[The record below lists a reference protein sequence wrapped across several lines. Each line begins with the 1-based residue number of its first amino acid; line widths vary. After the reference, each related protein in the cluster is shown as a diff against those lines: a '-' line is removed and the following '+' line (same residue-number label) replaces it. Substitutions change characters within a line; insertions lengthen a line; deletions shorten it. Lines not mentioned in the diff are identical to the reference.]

1 MKDQSR
7 RSSFLFACAVM
18 VAGFVLTTAG
28 AARAQISGTT
38 DNDLSQKTGSES
50 ECATATNPI
59 NANQVFA
66 FCNNASGLGMFA
78 ARSTDGGATWFYPD
92 PADKTI
98 VDGDPG
104 QGPSACCDPTLAWDT
119 FGNLFI
125 TYIDA
130 GVSNIVT
137 ILSTDGGAT
146 FTNLASFNGSVDQPT
161 VVAVPTTEPGVP
173 VALWVV
179 WNQSGSMVARGAP
192 VTGLGVGAVGA
203 FTPLQTA
210 PGTSGCSFGDIAVS
224 RAGVVVQ
231 SCTPSGGQTGG
242 NILVNVDADGLGPGG
257 FGPAIV
263 AGSTLVGGFDFIPA
277 QPTRSVDPETGL
289 QWDANPASPHFGRL
303 YLMYTDEVI
312 QESNN
317 LDIMLKFSDD
327 NGATWSSPPIR
338 VNDDATVLSQFNP
351 KLSIDDPVGNI
362 MVCWH
367 DCRESAPNTAMREYC
382 TGAGTAGASPTFL
395 PNVAIGDGLSTSN
408 QDGFDFGDFSGLDYF
423 SGAGHPIW
431 GDTSNSTGNNPN
443 GTSNFDAQT
452 DVVTGPVP
460 VELMSIRIE

>member
-7 RSSFLFACAVM
+7 RSSFLIFGAV
-18 VAGFVLTTAG
+18 VAGFVLSTAG

-38 DNDLSQKTGSES
+38 DNDVSQKSGSDS
-50 ECATATNPI
+50 ECATATNP
-59 NANQVFA
+59 ANPSQVFA
-66 FCNNASGLGMFA
+66 FCNTAGSGMLA

-98 VDGDPG
+98 VDGDPN
-104 QGPSACCDPTLAWDT
+104 QGPSACCDPTLTWDT

-125 TYIDA
+125 TYINSSVN
-130 GVSNIVT
+130 GIVT

-146 FTNLASFNGSVDQPT
+146 FSTLTTFTGSVDQPT
-161 VVAVPTTEPGVP
+161 VVAVPTTQPGAP
-173 VALWVV
+173 VAVWVV

-192 VTGLGVGAVGA
+192 VTGLGAVGA
-203 FTPLQTA
+203 FNTLETA
-210 PGTSGCSFGDIAVS
+210 PGTNGCSFGDIAVS
-224 RAGVVVQ
+224 PTGVVVQ
-231 SCTPSGGQTGG
+231 SCTPSGGETGG
-242 NILVNVDADGLGPGG
+242 NILVNVDADGLGAGV

-263 AGSTLVGGFDFIPA
+263 AGTTKVGGFDFIPA

-303 YLMYTDEVI
+303 YLMYTDEVV
-312 QESNN
+312 QEAND

-338 VNDDATVLSQFNP
+338 VNDDPAGKSQFLP
-351 KLSIDDPVGNI
+351 KLSIDDAVGNI
-362 MVCWH
+362 MICWH
-367 DCRESAPNTAMREYC
+367 DCRESATNTAMREYC
-382 TGAGTAGASPTFL
+382 TGAGTAGGSPTFL
-395 PNVAIGDGLSTSN
+395 PNVPIGDGLSTTNS
-408 QDGFDFGDFSGLDYF
+408 DGFDFGDYSGLDYTA
-423 SGAGHPIW
+423 GAGQPIW

-443 GTSNFDAQT
+443 GTTNFDAQT